1 MSAVIKLYR
10 FPPLDSLPSASPFCI
25 KVEAY
30 LRMAGI
36 EYESRDMTDPRKAP
50 KGKLPFIRD
59 GDKVIA
65 DSAAIID
72 YLKGRYGDPLDK
84 DMTAAEQATAL
95 AYRRMM
101 EEHTYFCIVQ
111 MRWMRDDT
119 WSQVK
124 TRYFSSMP
132 APLRWFVP
140 GMARNQVRHDLR
152 GQGIARH
159 TDGEIDAKALEDVR
173 AISNFLGDKAYF
185 LGAAPTSL
193 DATGYGFLTSLL
205 RAPFSLP
212 IQAEVDEL
220 DNLAAYCERLDR
232 QYFTDA

>member
-1 MSAVIKLYR
+1 
-10 FPPLDSLPSASPFCI
+10 
-25 KVEAY
+25 
-30 LRMAGI
+30 
-36 EYESRDMTDPRKAP
+36 MTDPRKAP

-95 AYRRMM
+95 GYRRMM

-212 IQAEVDEL
+212 TQAEVDEL

>member
-1 MSAVIKLYR
+1 MIKLYR
-10 FPPLDSLPSASPFCI
+10 FPPLDSLPSASPFCV

-36 EYESRDMTDPRKAP
+36 EYEPRDMTDPRKAP

-140 GMARNQVRHDLR
+140 GMARNQVRRDLR

-212 IQAEVDEL
+212 TQAEVDEL